1 MFSKNFRLFRN
12 YNQPSIIIALLFV
25 FSILISKSYSVPD
38 DAEKMDSI
46 PGYTAFT
53 NYVAYAGYLNTTSDS
68 RKLHYVF
75 IQNGKSNNS
84 LPVTVWMNGG
94 PGCSSKIGLLQ

>member
-1 MFSKNFRLFRN
+1 
-12 YNQPSIIIALLFV
+12 
-25 FSILISKSYSVPD
+25 VPD
-38 DAEKMDSI
+38 DTEKMDFI
-46 PGYTAFT
+46 PGYSDFT
-53 NYVAYAGYLNTTSDS
+53 NYVAYAGYLNTTSEL
-68 RKLHYVF
+68 RRLHYVF

>member
-1 MFSKNFRLFRN
+1 MFSKNFRLLGN
-12 YNQPSIIIALLFV
+12 YNASSIIIAFLLV
-25 FSILISKSYSVPD
+25 FSILILKSYSVPD
-38 DAEKMDSI
+38 DSEKMDSI

-53 NYVAYAGYLNTTSDS
+53 NYVAYAGYLNIAPDL

-84 LPVTVWMNGG
+84 LPVTLWMNGG
-94 PGCSSKIGLLQ
+94 PGCASKIGLLQ